1 MNRSEDRTTNQ
12 ARLIPT
18 RRRRHNGDDN
28 TVKPLGKTRRRPKL
42 RCGVEKQTIASIQH
56 DEI

>member
-28 TVKPLGKTRRRPKL
+28 TVKTSREDTETTKTSVWRGKTDHSFDSTR
-42 RCGVEKQTIASIQH
+42 
-56 DEI
+56 

>member
-1 MNRSEDRTTNQ
+1 MNRLDDRTTDE

-18 RRRRHNGDDN
+18 CQRRDNGGDN
-28 TVKPLGKTRRRPKL
+28 TVKTSRKTRRRPKL